1 MFEICTLQVDKHN
14 DYTLLQKFRFFDYIQ
29 KHLTQSQNVIIIVM
43 KTKIAR
49 FIGAH
54 RHKVQT

>member
-1 MFEICTLQVDKHN
+1 MFEICALQVDKHN

-29 KHLTQSQNVIIIVM
+29 KHLTQSQNVIIIM
-43 KTKIAR
+43 KTKIAL